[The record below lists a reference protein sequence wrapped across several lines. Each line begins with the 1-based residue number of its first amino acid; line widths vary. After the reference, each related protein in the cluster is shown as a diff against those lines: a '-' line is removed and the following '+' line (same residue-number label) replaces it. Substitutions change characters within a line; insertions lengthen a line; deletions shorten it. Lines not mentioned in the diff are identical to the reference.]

1 MKKILAATLLALAAT
16 PALAIQVEF
25 QVPVELKNIEP
36 DAVSFDVICG
46 SFGNNSY
53 LNSVKVTVPFRD
65 AKTHKYYSGTV
76 AVKVNWPGT
85 SVPTGSYRCAI
96 ALKTKTDYMDFER
109 RPAAVGTR
117 AVTKVD
123 GTFQELRGLPQPQMK
138 QSPTKPAVKQQ
149 IQR

>member
-1 MKKILAATLLALAAT
+1 MKRILAATLLSLAAC

-46 SFGNNSY
+46 SWGNNSY
-53 LNSVKVTVPFRD
+53 LNYTKVTVPFRD

-85 SVPTGSYRCAI
+85 GVPSGAYRCAL

-123 GTFQELRGLPQPQMK
+123 GSFQELQGLPKIAPVK
-138 QSPTKPAVKQQ
+138 APVKPTQ